1 MNKRPPAAGNEE
13 PELNNERDIPTE
25 DGVDEAT
32 PAVARRPARDSEADV
47 EGRHAGGARRETVA
61 GRESVAGEEDPGAA
75 LDTEPDAP
83 DAGR

>member
-1 MNKRPPAAGNEE
+1 MNKRPPAAGSEE

-25 DGVDEAT
+25 DGGAEA
-32 PAVARRPARDSEADV
+32 APARGAEADV
-47 EGRHAGGARRETVA
+47 EGRHAGAAPRETVA